1 MIAPIIKPFN
11 AKQEIMSTTENT
23 TAGNFLWN
31 GPSLLVPVDV
41 EALVVSKLAQNLQWS
56 YNRMKYNNAGK
67 FENVR
72 PSMFAGAD
80 KPGVGVTLH
89 WALPDGITHGLQA
102 SEGTEIS
109 YPYAPNRWLVIRY
122 YDGKSKAWVLQSD
135 HLDPK
140 TGINL
145 FLQPDAA
152 TPTQTRI
159 GKVWPA
165 EQWPG
170 EAGVKQQRFLM
181 ALGPGNPAFAAFT
194 ANING
199 VFSFYDDMSDI
210 LDQAIPVTYSV
221 MGWYARAE
229 DDPLFTFSDLK
240 SWLELMNQMEWT
252 VGDNNDLQRAVN
264 DWTAWAKVNNITV
277 DPADPKDIY
286 PSRTLCQGM
295 VYKVNW
301 LGQNGTVQSG
311 VPQYDPSMPADLQP
325 RIAIANTSIDA
336 LAALVEYE
344 LNLKGQGGGEGAAE
358 LLEAFNYNLL
368 NKYEQQGGQY
378 ELYREVFKAWFGNYD
393 GEEYYYIEDKDK
405 PTAPFIDPA
414 RLDNLVLLNQ
424 KLELHNIN
432 HYLIKAA
439 QADMYGNWWKSGK
452 ADTLWGKPP
461 AGITK
466 AQWDKIQQDLRT
478 AIPKDKAAASKL
490 QDDNKKLADEIVQ
503 LKGKVTEG
511 LPSTQELKL
520 NTGNRYHQANEP
532 VVLVYGAH
540 RAYRH
545 GEDGRFEEDEV
556 LFTRF
561 TGQTITGLDVMIPR
575 QKAQLVTAANVTMP
589 PLNLPFA
596 LLPKEVSSLSVE
608 TYFFDTLNAE
618 AIAKAACTL
627 LGIPFDPVYTAVV
640 EAQQTAAWNAD
651 VYDIDR
657 QLVTDAAGFTGT
669 IPSRIAV
676 QLWLA
681 PWAPLYMA
689 WEIKWIPSY
698 VNPADALKQWIFDPE
713 ALEYRWDTQYNISGS
728 GVTISGSS
736 LLTPNS
742 AFVMGAQLEK
752 YFEDTG
758 KFPDLKDFLNT
769 VSNWDFLTQSMSGLN
784 ELLLALNPNQLNQ
797 PPADINQLAGDM
809 TQLSPVPD
817 LTPVPVTPDGSVGY
831 YPIRAGHFQLSRL
844 WIVDDFGQVF
854 DPISAVGQSAASY
867 HPVLGTG
874 MITPGNPNL
883 VQLPPRITQGARF
896 DFNFAAGDGKTNQT
910 GQQNQ
915 LMNPLCGWMLPNH
928 LDKGLSLY
936 TPDGFLLGE
945 LLLTGNDKA
954 MKLRWDNAPGK
965 NIPVGAPLEDI
976 IANDYMRAFV
986 TQLLQREDN
995 AKAFIDLLAII
1006 DETLWTVEPL
1016 GGRNNEL
1023 ISVFIGRPLALVRSR
1038 MEYRFMGSP
1047 VYSQSWLNS
1056 TLQNTGGFNKVK
1068 FPVQVGCLQNPQDGT
1083 IGYFNSDFRTF
1094 NSILSQQIPVS
1105 SGYVTADPVSIS
1117 FDDGAKDIFMIVDPR
1132 GDVNAISGILPVQ
1145 VNVLPGNLVEDAMA
1159 NMNVTFRTGPL
1170 ITDPDKLSMPLPS
1183 EMSGKWSWIQH
1194 TGVTTWEEISQI
1206 AQANAKA
1213 RLGTDYELKDGWLK
1227 LSNALTE
1234 NK

>member
-1 MIAPIIKPFN
+1 MANTKD
-11 AKQEIMSTTENT
+11 TTT
-23 TAGNFLWN
+23 GNFLWN

-89 WALPDGITHGLQA
+89 WALPDGITHGLQD
-102 SEGTEIS
+102 SDSTDIS
-109 YPYAPNRWLVIRY
+109 YPYAPNRWLVVRY
-122 YDGKSKAWVLQSD
+122 FDGKSKAWVLQSD
-135 HLDPK
+135 YLDPK

-145 FLQPDAA
+145 FLKPDAA
-152 TPTQTRI
+152 TPTQTRV

-170 EAGVKQQRFLM
+170 EAGLQQQKFLM
-181 ALGPGNPAFAAFT
+181 ALGPGNPAFAAYT

-199 VFSFYDDMSDI
+199 VFSFYDDMADI
-210 LDQAIPVTYSV
+210 IDRATPVTYTV
-221 MGWYARAE
+221 MGWYAKAE
-229 DDPLFTFSDLK
+229 DDPLHNFTDLK
-240 SWLELMNQMEWT
+240 GWLALMNQLKWT
-252 VGDNNDLQRAVN
+252 VGDNNDVQKAVN
-264 DWTAWAKVNNITV
+264 DWTAWAKDNNITI
-277 DPADPKDIY
+277 DPNNPKDIY

-311 VPQYDPSMPADLQP
+311 VPQYDPSMPADKQP
-325 RIAIANTSIDA
+325 RIAIANTAIDA

-344 LNLKGQGGGEGAAE
+344 LGLKGSDGKGAAE

-368 NKYEQQGGQY
+368 DKYEKQGGQY

-405 PTAPFIDPA
+405 PTAPYIDEE
-414 RLDNLVLLNQ
+414 RLKNLVALNK

-432 HYLIKAA
+432 HYLIKSA
-439 QADMYGNWWKSGK
+439 QSDLYGNWWKTGK
-452 ADTLWGKPP
+452 AGTYWDGRPP
-461 AGITK
+461 GITK
-466 AQWDKIQQDLRT
+466 AQWDKIQADLKA
-478 AIPKDKAAASKL
+478 AIPKDKEAVSKL
-490 QDDNKKLADEIVQ
+490 QDANKTLSEEIVQ
-503 LKGKVTEG
+503 LRDKVLQG

-520 NTGNRYHQANEP
+520 NTGNRYHQPNEP
-532 VVLVYGAH
+532 VVLIYGAH

-545 GEDGRFEEDEV
+545 GEDGRFEEEET

-561 TGQTITGLDVMIPR
+561 TGQTITGLNVMIPD
-575 QKAQLVTAANVTMP
+575 QKEQPVTAANVTIP
-589 PLNLPFA
+589 PVNLIA
-596 LLPKEVSSLSVE
+596 ANVPKEARNLFIE

-627 LGIPFDPVYTAVV
+627 LSIPFNASYTAIVA
-640 EAQQTAAWNAD
+640 AQQTAAWNAD

-657 QLVTDAAGFTGT
+657 QLVTDAAGFIGT
-669 IPSRIAV
+669 IPSKIAV
-676 QLWLA
+676 QLWLP
-681 PWAPLYMA
+681 PWSPLYMA

-713 ALEYRWDTQYNISGS
+713 TLEYKWDTQYNISGS

-736 LLTPNS
+736 LITPNS

-758 KFPDLKDFLNT
+758 KFPDLKSFLNT

-784 ELLLALNPNQLNQ
+784 ELLLSLTPNQLNQ
-797 PPADINQLAGDM
+797 PPADINTLTGDM

-817 LTPVPVTPDGSVGY
+817 LTPVPVTPDGSAGY
-831 YPIRAGHFQLSRL
+831 FPVRAGHFQLSRL
-844 WIVDDFGQVF
+844 WVIDDFGQVF
-854 DPISAVGQSAASY
+854 DPISAVGQSPASY

-896 DFNFAAGDGKTNQT
+896 DFSFANGSGNNNDT

-915 LMNPLCGWMLPNH
+915 MTDPLCGWLLPNH

-945 LLLTGNDKA
+945 LLLTGNDQH

-965 NIPVGAPLEDI
+965 NVPVGAPLEDI
-976 IANDYMRAFV
+976 IENDYMRAFV
-986 TQLLQREDN
+986 SQLLQQKDN
-995 AKAFIDLLAII
+995 AAAFIDFLDII

-1038 MEYRFMGSP
+1038 LKYSFMGSAA
-1047 VYSQSWLNS
+1047 YSQSWLNT
-1056 TLQNTGGFNKVK
+1056 TLQVTGDYNKVK
-1068 FPVQVGCLQNPQDGT
+1068 FPVQLGCLQNPQDGT
-1083 IGYFNSDFRTF
+1083 IGYFHDDFSTF
-1094 NSILSQQIPVS
+1094 NSILSTQMPLASGYITDNPVS
-1105 SGYVTADPVSIS
+1105 LS
-1117 FDDGAKDIFMIVDPR
+1117 FDDGTKDIFLVVDPR

-1194 TGVTTWEEISQI
+1194 TGVTTWEEISSI

-1213 RLGTDYELKDGWLK
+1213 RLGADYELKDGWLK
-1227 LSNALTE
+1227 LSSALT
-1234 NK
+1234 NDK